1 MNWKP
6 KTKMEH
12 QRNRTS
18 FQEAQGIGSDPSNG
32 NEHSESLSVHETAQA
47 LHTGS
52 IPVEQEHSL
61 EPAVH
66 NTEARQ
72 SPGEAT
78 QRCCC
83 PKDKDDGTVR
93 AEGSYCSLCG
103 KLIEEQSCADHL
115 QSVRPAP
122 LPHEC
127 ASAFAFS
134 LPSSPREN
142 SIDEYSGDPSQAEA
156 GGKIPVHGTWR
167 KKTACQIPPRSRE
180 FEFYLRGDVH
190 PESNEK
196 WFSVHAI
203 PVQRYPDET
212 IKVSEDFDWNA
223 AQPIA
228 IGEEGMGLEES
239 KPTHRISLTKDT
251 NLTITFELLRRNEN
265 IEMESLPAQE
275 VPLYKILSKSQ
286 ERLSGALARVIIRFH
301 GEPGERCENRI
312 RMTIKY
318 GENQR
323 NMIFPVWFH
332 VRP

>member
-1 MNWKP
+1 MAKVNWKP
-6 KTKMEH
+6 NTKMET

-122 LPHEC
+122 LPQEC
-127 ASAFAFS
+127 ASAFAFG
-134 LPSSPREN
+134 LPSLPREN
-142 SIDEYSGDPSQAEA
+142 SIDEYSEDPSQAEG

-167 KKTACQIPPRSRE
+167 KKSTCQIPPRSRE
-180 FEFYLRGDVH
+180 FEFYLTGDVH
-190 PESNEK
+190 PESNEQ

-203 PVQRYPDET
+203 PVHRYPD
-212 IKVSEDFDWNA
+212 
-223 AQPIA
+223 
-228 IGEEGMGLEES
+228 
-239 KPTHRISLTKDT
+239 
-251 NLTITFELLRRNEN
+251 
-265 IEMESLPAQE
+265 

-301 GEPGERCENRI
+301 GEPGERFENRI